1 MMSGMPTMKTPTPR
15 LVAGLLF
22 TLAVIFAYAGYTL
35 YSVSRMRQVQSDI
48 VDRNRKD
55 SLQLIRIQ
63 NDLNALALAMRDMLD
78 NPDGYPLTAW
88 KAPLERIRLNLQDA
102 IVNEAGL
109 AQGRRA
115 PEQTTYLRSSFDD
128 FWRAC
133 DAMFE
138 RAMQGNEP
146 GAREMVRGTLQPRQ
160 EALSALTARLLV
172 ANNEEEAR
180 GGTQVREIYAGIES
194 TAYRFLAVSVVLT
207 ILMGAGIIRSNRALF
222 RQLSEL
228 AEQRSE
234 LARQLI
240 STQES
245 TLRAI
250 SRDLHDE
257 FGQILTALGAM
268 LRRATRLAPD
278 TSFKEQVQE
287 AAQVVQGT
295 LENIRSLSQ
304 SLQPVILDEQGL
316 QPAIEWH
323 LPVFERQT
331 GIRVK
336 YEPPA
341 TRIEARSEPA
351 VHVFRIL
358 QESLNNVA
366 RHSGVEE
373 VRVALGV
380 ENEELTLVIEDH
392 GSGIS
397 PAMKPGVGLAA
408 MRERATLIGGS
419 IQIGA
424 AEPSGT
430 RIALRAPL
438 EAFRREVAVG

>member
-1 MMSGMPTMKTPTPR
+1 MPTIKTPTPR

-35 YSVSRMRQVQSDI
+35 YSVSRMRQVQADI

-88 KAPLERIRLNLQDA
+88 KSPLERIRLNLQDA
-102 IVNEAGL
+102 IVNEAAL

-115 PEQTTYLRSSFDD
+115 PEQTAYLRSTFDD

-133 DAMFE
+133 DTMFE
-138 RAMQGNEP
+138 RAVQGNEA

-180 GGTQVREIYAGIES
+180 GGTQVREIYAGIEA

-331 GIRVK
+331 GIRVQ

-380 ENEELTLVIEDH
+380 DNGDLTLVIEDH